1 MLAEKTFKNLEY
13 HSCLIEASFSD
24 SLNLVTI
31 AAVFRHSTKY
41 YVISWKAA
49 KAMYKVSTTISTK
62 QQW

>member
-31 AAVFRHSTKY
+31 AAIFRDSTKY
-41 YVISWKAA
+41 YVIS
-49 KAMYKVSTTISTK
+49 
-62 QQW
+62 